1 MNRGTSRSGTL
12 QGADQ
17 RLRRRRANMGKGGG
31 VPCPHRERWH
41 CVRVGFG
48 TLECAA
54 PVAPAMPN
62 VSVNWGRFIG
72 SGAEALRS
80 AVEPRLCETA
90 ERAEAGRQRPLTP
103 GGGEGGRLVGR
114 IRQGTPSGEIR
125 HSSSPPTSAREK
137 VRGPSTP
144 FRPHLCPRRNS
155 AQDDDE
161 WGRVRAVWAEALDSF
176 AVTPAG
182 GARCQNVNFNPH
194 TTPRPPSGAR
204 SLRNDVC
211 RRASALVR
219 FTPFT

>member
-1 MNRGTSRSGTL
+1 
-12 QGADQ
+12 
-17 RLRRRRANMGKGGG
+17 MGKGGG

-125 HSSSPPTSAREK
+125 HSSSPPPPPAKKLEVLRLRFAPTCARGETPLRMTTSGGASAQFGLK
-137 VRGPSTP
+137 PSTT
-144 FRPHLCPRRNS
+144 FEQRASPRWRRRLRELRWLSCSGNRM
-155 AQDDDE
+155 
-161 WGRVRAVWAEALDSF
+161 GNRAGSTGCTRRD
-176 AVTPAG
+176 AG
-182 GARCQNVNFNPH
+182 GC
-194 TTPRPPSGAR
+194 GAR
-204 SLRNDVC
+204 S
-211 RRASALVR
+211 RAV
-219 FTPFT
+219 P